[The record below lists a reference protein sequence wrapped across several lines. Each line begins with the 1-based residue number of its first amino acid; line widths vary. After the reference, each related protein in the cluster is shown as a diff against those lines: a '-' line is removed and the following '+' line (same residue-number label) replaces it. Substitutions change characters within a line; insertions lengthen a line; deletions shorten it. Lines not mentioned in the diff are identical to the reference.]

1 MFPAFWRL
9 CFSFP
14 THSSTLVSLP
24 FKTQVCRRTSVLG
37 QVSLEVSRSHFYL
50 CEFLCNIKSLSHS
63 MNKSQKLHTRLF
75 HSVCSQTH
83 SLEARLWEVSPQF
96 PHFQKEQKER
106 ACLQGFPS
114 VMASLHTTHMAAN
127 VGPKAQQ
134 QLDPQLLWAAAGFF
148 KWGSFDQ
155 ECFFFEKG
163 PVQRQL

>member
-1 MFPAFWRL
+1 
-9 CFSFP
+9 
-14 THSSTLVSLP
+14 
-24 FKTQVCRRTSVLG
+24 
-37 QVSLEVSRSHFYL
+37 
-50 CEFLCNIKSLSHS
+50 

-83 SLEARLWEVSPQF
+83 SLEARLWELSPQF

-163 PVQRQL
+163 PVRRQL